1 MPHLA
6 AALLI
11 LVMLALPSG
20 AFAQAGVSYQVPPDN
35 PFVGQ
40 AGAAPEVY
48 ALGLRNPY
56 RFSFDRQNGD
66 LLIGDVGGAQR
77 EEIDW
82 VTAAGARGANFGWA
96 CLEGTQP
103 GPSNCEVPDRV
114 EPLFEYP
121 TSSPDA
127 VTGGFVVRDPALTGL
142 FGRYLY
148 ADHYT
153 GEIFSLKLA
162 FGDTDNTP
170 TGETIPTLASF
181 GEDASGRL
189 YAVNR
194 IDGTLSRL
202 VPGPTSG
209 TLGKEALAGPF
220 ALPIAIGTY
229 PGDANRLFVGE
240 QAGKVRL
247 VVDGAV
253 RPTPFLDVAPFGL
266 TWGVSSERGLLSVVA
281 APDYPSSGKIYVYYT
296 DSGGDIRIE
305 EFTRSEVNPEV
316 ADPSS
321 RRTVLV
327 IEHSSA
333 ENHNGG
339 QMHFGADGCMWVT
352 TGDGGGATGHANNP
366 QNPGTLL
373 GKVLRID
380 PEPPGPGR
388 AECVAAQALPGP
400 GGGAGADTTA
410 PSVFA
415 RAPRR
420 QRVLRQ
426 RGAFVFVSCSEN
438 CSLSA
443 GGTLVIGRGRLLL
456 RRVPIALA
464 GGSRTRLLVRAH
476 PRARRLLRAALR
488 RGRRPRV
495 ELRLH
500 ATDAAGNRSPVM
512 RRSVRVRR

>member
-1 MPHLA
+1 MPYLA

-11 LVMLALPSG
+11 LMMLALPSG
-20 AFAQAGVSYQVPPDN
+20 AFAQAGVSYQVPADN

-77 EEIDW
+77 EEVDW
-82 VTAAGARGANFGWA
+82 ITATAARGANFGWP
-96 CLEGTQP
+96 CREGSVAGP
-103 GPSNCEVPDRV
+103 GDDECPAPGAI
-114 EPLFEYP
+114 EPLFDYP

-127 VTGGFVVRDPALTGL
+127 VTGGFVVRDPGIPDPL

-153 GEIFSLKLA
+153 GEIFSLRLA
-162 FGDTDNTP
+162 FGDPDNTT

-194 IDGTLSRL
+194 LDGTLRRL
-202 VPGPTSG
+202 VPGPTPG
-209 TLGKEALAGPF
+209 TLDKEELTGPF
-220 ALPIAIGTY
+220 SLPIAIGTY

-240 QAGKVRL
+240 QGGKVRL

-253 RPTPFLDVAPFGL
+253 RTTPFLEVAPS
-266 TWGVSSERGLLSVVA
+266 WGVNSERGLLSVVA

-296 DSGGDIRIE
+296 DLGGDIRIE
-305 EFTRSEVNPEV
+305 EFIRSTVNPEV

-333 ENHNGG
+333 ANHNGG
-339 QMHFGADGCMWVT
+339 QMHFGADGCMWIT
-352 TGDGGGATGHANNP
+352 TGDGGGATGHQNNP
-366 QNPGTLL
+366 QNPATLL

-388 AECVAAQALPGP
+388 PECVESQGLPGP
-400 GGGAGADTTA
+400 GGGVDTTA
-410 PSVFA
+410 PTVFA
-415 RAPRR
+415 SAPRR

-426 RGAFVFVSCSEN
+426 RGAFVFVSCSEH
-438 CSLSA
+438 CSLNA
-443 GGTLVIGRGRLLL
+443 GGTLVIGRRRLLL
-456 RRVPIALA
+456 RRVPAALA
-464 GGSRTRLLVRAH
+464 GGSRTRLLVRAR
-476 PRARRLLRAALR
+476 PRARRLLRTALL
-488 RGRRPRV
+488 RGRRPRI
-495 ELRLH
+495 ELRVH
-500 ATDAAGNRSPVM
+500 ASDAAGNRSPVV
-512 RRSVRVRR
+512 RRSLRARR

>member
-6 AALLI
+6 TALLI
-11 LVMLALPSG
+11 LLMLAVPSG

-56 RFSFDRQNGD
+56 RFSFDRQSGD
-66 LLIGDVGGAQR
+66 VLIGDVGGSLR

-82 VTAAGARGANFGWA
+82 VTAAGARGANFGWP
-96 CLEGTQP
+96 CREGTVAGP
-103 GPSNCEVPDRV
+103 GDDECPAPGAI
-114 EPLFEYP
+114 EPLFDYP

-162 FGDTDNTP
+162 LGDPDNTT

-194 IDGTLSRL
+194 IDGTLRRL
-202 VPGPTSG
+202 VAGPTSG
-209 TLGKEALAGPF
+209 TLSKEVLAGPF
-220 ALPIAIGTY
+220 SLPIAIGTY

-240 QAGKVRL
+240 QGGKVRL
-247 VVDGAV
+247 VVDDAV
-253 RPTPFLDVAPFGL
+253 RSMPYLDVAPFGL
-266 TWGVSSERGLLSVVA
+266 DPAGERGLLSVVA

-296 DSGGDIRIE
+296 DADGDIRIE
-305 EFTRSEVNPEV
+305 EFIRSSANPEI
-316 ADPSS
+316 ADPST

-333 ENHNGG
+333 ANHNGG

-352 TGDGGGATGHANNP
+352 TGDGGGSTGHANNP
-366 QNPGTLL
+366 QNPSTLL

-380 PEPPGPGR
+380 PEAPGPGR
-388 AECVAAQALPGP
+388 PECVASQGLPGP
-400 GGGAGADTTA
+400 GAGDSDTTA

-415 RAPRR
+415 SARRR

-426 RGAFVFVSCSEN
+426 GGAFVNVRCSEH
-438 CSLSA
+438 CSLNA
-443 GGTLVIGRGRLLL
+443 GGTLLIRRRRLLL
-456 RRVPIALA
+456 RRVPAALT
-464 GGSRTRLLVRAH
+464 GGSRARLLVRVR
-476 PRARRLLRAALR
+476 PRGRRVLRRALR
-488 RGRRPRV
+488 RGGRPRV
-495 ELRLH
+495 QLRLH
-500 ATDAAGNRSPVM
+500 ASDAAGNRSPLVL
-512 RRSVRVRR
+512 RSVRVRR